1 MPIEI
6 EVTKE
11 VSDLFALRIYE
22 HTITVTSTEAHVT
35 ISSRVRD
42 HLMVK
47 LTDFG
52 LARDSMLA
60 TTAHMTTKAGTP
72 GFMAPEILE
81 EKPYDASV
89 DVFALGLVFLA
100 LVNHK
105 KGEEVLKPRIGSLS
119 YAL

>member
-1 MPIEI
+1 
-6 EVTKE
+6 
-11 VSDLFALRIYE
+11 
-22 HTITVTSTEAHVT
+22 
-35 ISSRVRD
+35 
-42 HLMVK
+42 MVK